1 MIGGSDLCNI
11 VHPLRPKLHL
21 HVALR
26 AVIKERNM
34 QGAVAVRVHMRDIIA
49 VIRAHRIRKQWG
61 VALLH
66 TSGGLRRKPALLQK
80 SLKHIGGLIQIS
92 DLLPLSVVWILKMAL
107 RHGDD
112 NPVRD
117 QIPEAVQAFL
127 QFRHRRIRSVL
138 RIVVIDVLHHITVEL
153 RLRTDQRLDPPFE
166 CKGQIRIFPRHI
178 FIEFPDLL
186 RLRRQEIIVLKQFHN
201 LRQKFTVPD
210 IHFIPGLRCGLPQ
223 VFGVFFQNF

>member
-1 MIGGSDLCNI
+1 
-11 VHPLRPKLHL
+11 
-21 HVALR
+21 
-26 AVIKERNM
+26 
-34 QGAVAVRVHMRDIIA
+34 
-49 VIRAHRIRKQWG
+49 
-61 VALLH
+61 
-66 TSGGLRRKPALLQK
+66 
-80 SLKHIGGLIQIS
+80 
-92 DLLPLSVVWILKMAL
+92 MAL

-186 RLRRQEIIVLKQFHN
+186 RLRRQEIIVLEQ
-201 LRQKFTVPD
+201 LPDLEQKVRM
-210 IHFIPGLRCGLPQ
+210 HQ
-223 VFGVFFQNF
+223 VDLIAGAFCLFLQVLAVVF

>member
-1 MIGGSDLCNI
+1 
-11 VHPLRPKLHL
+11 
-21 HVALR
+21 
-26 AVIKERNM
+26 
-34 QGAVAVRVHMRDIIA
+34 MRDIIA

-210 IHFIPGLRCGLPQ
+210 VHFIPGPCCGLPQ
-223 VFGVFFQNF
+223 VFGIFFQNF

>member
-1 MIGGSDLCNI
+1 M
-11 VHPLRPKLHL
+11 
-21 HVALR
+21 
-26 AVIKERNM
+26 
-34 QGAVAVRVHMRDIIA
+34 
-49 VIRAHRIRKQWG
+49 
-61 VALLH
+61 
-66 TSGGLRRKPALLQK
+66 
-80 SLKHIGGLIQIS
+80 
-92 DLLPLSVVWILKMAL
+92 VVWILKMAL